1 MDDRRSIMGW
11 PSKLTYRE
19 IVATKVAR
27 SVAIL
32 AHYGD
37 VATAEDLFA
46 YDSALANDPEAFR
59 SAARNG
65 HEEFVRLMLRY
76 QPALP
81 RRVALVARTRKLTEL
96 LFAHGMNPSLPDWL
110 LITPLHRF
118 AERGDIESAAIF
130 IDHGA
135 NLHARDEDIC
145 STPLG
150 WAAKFGRTSMVEF
163 LLSRGAKPDRSDDPP
178 WATPLA
184 WATRRGHSDIVQ
196 LLTEYTKSGEAT
208 GGFA

>member
-1 MDDRRSIMGW
+1 MGW
-11 PSKLTYRE
+11 PSTLTYRE

-37 VATAEDLFA
+37 VATAEDLLA
-46 YDSALANDPEAFR
+46 YDAALANDPEAFGN
-59 SAARNG
+59 AARNG
-65 HEEFVRLMLRY
+65 HEAFVRLMLRY
-76 QPALP
+76 RPDLAK
-81 RRVALVARTRKLTEL
+81 RVALVAQTRKLTEL
-96 LFAHGMNPSLPDWL
+96 LFAHGMDPSYPDWL
-110 LITPLHRF
+110 HITPLHRF
-118 AERGDIESAAIF
+118 AERGDIENAAIF

-150 WAAKFGRTSMVEF
+150 WAAKFGRTAMVEF
-163 LLSRGAKPDRSDDPP
+163 LLLRGAKPNLPDDPP

-184 WATRRGHSDIVQ
+184 WATRRGHAGIVR
-196 LLTEYTKSGEAT
+196 LLTEYEKSGAWPVDL
-208 GGFA
+208 

>member
-1 MDDRRSIMGW
+1 MGW
-11 PSKLTYRE
+11 PSTLTYRE

-37 VATAEDLFA
+37 VAAAEDLFA
-46 YDSALANDPEAFR
+46 YDRALANNPEAFGN
-59 SAARNG
+59 AARNG

-76 QPALP
+76 RPDLAK
-81 RRVALVARTRKLTEL
+81 RVALVARTRKLTEL

-118 AERGDIESAAIF
+118 AQRGDIENAAIF

-135 NLHARDEDIC
+135 DFYARDEDIC

-150 WAAKFGRTSMVEF
+150 WAAKFGKLVMVEF
-163 LLSRGAKPDRSDDPP
+163 LLKRGAKPNLSDDPP

-184 WATRRGHSDIVQ
+184 WATRRGHHDIVRLLQSSHNGTPQ
-196 LLTEYTKSGEAT
+196 L
-208 GGFA
+208 

>member
-1 MDDRRSIMGW
+1 MGW

-37 VATAEDLFA
+37 VATAEDLFR
-46 YDSALANDPEAFR
+46 YDPALANDPEAFGN
-59 SAARNG
+59 AARNG

-76 QPALP
+76 RPDLAK
-81 RRVALVARTRKLTEL
+81 RVALVARTRKLTEM
-96 LFAHGMNPSLPDWL
+96 LFAHGMDPSYPDWL

-135 NLHARDEDIC
+135 NLHACDEDIR

-150 WAAKFGRTSMVEF
+150 WAAKFGRTPMVEF
-163 LLSRGAKPDRSDDPP
+163 LLRRGAKPSLPDDPP

-184 WATRRGHSDIVQ
+184 WATSRRHDDIVQ
-196 LLTEYTKSGEAT
+196 LLTDYETSLAASRAGLS
-208 GGFA
+208 

>member
-1 MDDRRSIMGW
+1 MGW
-11 PSKLTYRE
+11 PSTLTYRE

-27 SVAIL
+27 SVTIL

-37 VATAEDLFA
+37 VATAENLFA
-46 YDSALANDPEAFR
+46 YDPALANDPEAFG
-59 SAARNG
+59 SAAKNG

-76 QPALP
+76 HPGLP
-81 RRVALVARTRKLTEL
+81 KQVALVARTRKLTEL
-96 LFAHGMNPSLPDWL
+96 LFAHGMNPSRPDWL
-110 LITPLHRF
+110 LITPLHQF
-118 AERGDIESAAIF
+118 AQRGEIENAAIF

-150 WAAKFGRTSMVEF
+150 WAAKFGRTSMVE
-163 LLSRGAKPDRSDDPP
+163 LLLRRGAKPNLPDDPP

-184 WATRRGHSDIVQ
+184 WATRRGHSDIVR
-196 LLTEYTKSGEAT
+196 LLTK
-208 GGFA
+208 

>member
-1 MDDRRSIMGW
+1 MGW
-11 PSKLTYRE
+11 PSTLTYRE

-37 VATAEDLFA
+37 VATAEDLLA
-46 YDSALANDPEAFR
+46 YDAALANDPEAFGN
-59 SAARNG
+59 AARNG
-65 HEEFVRLMLRY
+65 HEAFVRLMLRY
-76 QPALP
+76 RPDLAK
-81 RRVALVARTRKLTEL
+81 RVALVARTRKLTEL
-96 LFAHGMNPSLPDWL
+96 LFGHGMDPSYPDWL
-110 LITPLHRF
+110 HITPLHRF
-118 AERGDIESAAIF
+118 AERGDIENAAIF

-150 WAAKFGRTSMVEF
+150 WAAKFGRTPMVEF
-163 LLSRGAKPDRSDDPP
+163 LLQRGAEPNLPDDPP

-184 WATRRGHSDIVQ
+184 WATRRGHAGIVR
-196 LLTEYTKSGEAT
+196 LLTEYEKSGAWPVDL
-208 GGFA
+208 